1 MKTTDIHIR
10 WWVLLASVALLLVGT
25 TCATAQGV
33 AIGTVNAPPEPSAIL
48 DVQSTTG
55 GMLIPR
61 MTAPQRLAVVNP
73 ANGLIVYQTAN
84 FSTPQGVLRR
94 GFWYFDANINEWIH
108 LGKEYTGIIEQP
120 TTVLES
126 SHLVFATDPGDE
138 GVTQLNWIPPF
149 LNAPSVV
156 ATAVYE
162 VQPDPPA
169 IGAYCLPEIGNCN
182 GARMWWM
189 AFFVPETG
197 FGTCNP
203 STLVCADPP
212 FKARLV
218 HGTNTA
224 CSGAANV
231 DYRYI
236 AWNPI
241 DAAVLA
247 TQSLATTVEF
257 NQLSIDYNFG
267 AGDDGFGIWVNGPGG
282 SGTVPKSF
290 TFFIDLNADGDFDD
304 PGEMVA
310 IYNQIPQTATNRW
323 FFSSN
328 NPGWHPPITIAD
340 IADASEGITKMRIII
355 RNGQP
360 PTTNPCFEPDN
371 NTTIYDMD
379 IEILGTGN
387 QPVYPS
393 DLNQCTVDEVTPGT
407 ARISCFNN
415 FGQPTDVKF
424 HYKVISH
431 D

>member
-1 MKTTDIHIR
+1 MKTTDQHTS
-10 WWVLLASVALLLVGT
+10 WLALLACAVLLLAGLPRLN
-25 TCATAQGV
+25 AQGV

-61 MTAPQRLAVVNP
+61 MTAPQRLAIVNP
-73 ANGLIVYQTAN
+73 ANALIVYQTAN

-94 GFWYFDANINEWIH
+94 GFWYFDANVNEWIH
-108 LGKEYTGIIEQP
+108 LGKEYTGIIQQP
-120 TTVLES
+120 VTVEES
-126 SHLVFATDPGDE
+126 SHLVFASAPGGV

-162 VQPDPPA
+162 VEPEPPA
-169 IGAYCLPEIGNCN
+169 IGDYCQPEIGNCN

-189 AFFVPETG
+189 AFFVPESA
-197 FGTCNP
+197 FGACNP
-203 STLVCADPP
+203 CTDPP
-212 FKARLV
+212 LGAKIV
-218 HGTNTA
+218 HGGSGATA
-224 CSGAANV
+224 CTGAANV
-231 DYRYI
+231 NYRYI
-236 AWNPI
+236 PNGTGPNPN
-241 DAAVLA
+241 DPPDYNL
-247 TQSLATTVEF
+247 TTTPEM
-257 NQLSIDYNFG
+257 NYLSIDYNFG
-267 AGDDGFGIWVNGPGG
+267 AGDDGFGLWANGPNG
-282 SGTVPKSF
+282 SGTIPKSF
-290 TFFIDLNADGDFDD
+290 SFFVDLNADGDFDD

-310 IYNQIPQTATNRW
+310 IYDQLAQTTTNRW
-323 FFSSN
+323 FFSSIN
-328 NPGWHPPITIAD
+328 AGWNPPITIAD

-355 RNGQP
+355 RSGQP
-360 PTTNPCFEPDN
+360 PTTNPCFEPDA

-393 DLNQCTVDEVTPGT
+393 DLNQCNVDEVAPNF
-407 ARISCFNN
+407 ARVSCFNN